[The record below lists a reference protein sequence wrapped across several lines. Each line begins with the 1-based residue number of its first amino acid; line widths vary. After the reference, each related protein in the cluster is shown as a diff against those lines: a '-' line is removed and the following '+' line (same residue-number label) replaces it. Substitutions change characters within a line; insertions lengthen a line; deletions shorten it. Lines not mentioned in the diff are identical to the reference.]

1 MSTPLVVIVSGANR
15 GIGKAICQ
23 GILALPQPVIL
34 YAASRAGVDLELRP
48 PHTESEVK
56 YPKLDITDEDSVRKL
71 VELVKGEQRG
81 VDALINNAGLN
92 VDAQYSVENVELTLK
107 TNYYG
112 TLKMNQAFLPPVRGN
127 KGRIVNLSSVG
138 SLLKPYSP
146 AIQSRF
152 RGVESLEQVEDLAQ
166 EYVSHVKD
174 KTETESGWGGQRR
187 AYSVSK
193 ALINAFTKVLAK
205 QEAEQGSGVLINCC
219 CPGWVSTDMGHLVG
233 DKPPKST
240 EDGAKIPLK
249 LAFGDINGTSG
260 EYWANDSMASAADGK
275 VQEW

>member
-1 MSTPLVVIVSGANR
+1 MSAPLVVIVSGANR

-34 YAASRAGVDLELRP
+34 YATSRAGVDLELRA
-48 PHTESEVK
+48 PHSESEVK
-56 YPKLDITDEDSVRKL
+56 YPKLDITDDESIRKL
-71 VELVKGEQRG
+71 VELVEGEQKG

-92 VDAQYSVENVELTLK
+92 VDAQYSVDNVELTLK

-112 TLKMNQAFLPPVRGN
+112 TLKMNESFLPLVRAN

-146 AIQSRF
+146 AIQARF
-152 RGVESLEQVEDLAQ
+152 RGVESLEQVEELAK
-166 EYVSHVKD
+166 EYVLQVKD
-174 KTETESGWGGQRR
+174 KAETESGWGGQRR

-193 ALINAFTKVLAK
+193 ALINAFTKVLAR

-219 CPGWVSTDMGHLVG
+219 CPGWVSTDMGRLVG

-240 EDGAKIPLK
+240 EDAAKIPLK
-249 LAFGDINGTSG
+249 LAVGDIGGATG